1 MRVCGLGLCSRQF
14 LGANIILTC
23 RDHQKGQDAKKEIIG
38 IVPTASIDVKLLDV
52 SIMANIRKFVDKI
65 SLQYKTIDVLINNAA
80 VIFQPYKKTVEGFE
94 TTLATNYLGMYLSEL
109 ILEHERP
116 PGSEKNNIT

>member
-1 MRVCGLGLCSRQF
+1 MCTNNQF

-52 SIMANIRKFVDKI
+52 SIMANVRKFVDEI
-65 SLQYKTIDVLINNAA
+65 SLQYNKIDVLINNAA
-80 VIFQPYKKTVEGFE
+80 AIFQPYKKTVEGFE
-94 TTLATNYLGMYLSEL
+94 TTLATNYLGMYLTYFGTQKST
-109 ILEHERP
+109 RF
-116 PGSEKNNIT
+116 